1 MYLFGLSACLSVYFI
16 SIKHQH
22 KAKPTVLIFFVA
34 TEKVLEEVSLKKCV
48 IGKISIFTISE
59 NPQKSFV

>member
-1 MYLFGLSACLSVYFI
+1 M
-16 SIKHQH
+16 
-22 KAKPTVLIFFVA
+22 AKPTVLIFFVA